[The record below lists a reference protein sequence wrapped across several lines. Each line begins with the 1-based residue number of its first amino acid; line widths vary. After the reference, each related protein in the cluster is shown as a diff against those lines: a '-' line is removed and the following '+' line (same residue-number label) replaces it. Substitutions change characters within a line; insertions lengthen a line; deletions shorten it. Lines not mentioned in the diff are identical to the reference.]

1 MVTKMA
7 FDEINGAGLV
17 SEPGTS
23 LELRTDGEGSAS
35 DRIFADTNDV
45 LSLNRHAG
53 ADSRDAAQ
61 NDGQEGNSL
70 LRHPRR
76 SRTRS
81 INRLELRREFDDAGR
96 MHTRGANRQRMPFDQ
111 AATQIIDHGR
121 GLTSERFPMSQLR
134 FEGDR
139 IIAGERELMLGNDGI
154 RRLCGHFG
162 APADYLRERLSPQ
175 LRDSVLQFHARSTG
189 SGRTGLN
196 DANSRILSR
205 NGSFVDIGRMDLH
218 TLGCEPVVQAIRDG
232 FHDHGSTIEVH
243 DLEIA
248 DEGFRLDVISP
259 LVSKEVRRGDV
270 IQGGVRVEHAY
281 TGERATTIFAFI
293 VRLVCRNGMVH
304 RECVGSRE
312 TARTRRLDAS
322 RDDAESLQVDQVRR
336 LVDATRKGL
345 AEKLDSIRQLA
356 QEKADEH
363 QLEQLLRR
371 ARMHS
376 RTVMDRLR
384 ESWAAE
390 GGEQTAFGLFN
401 ALTRLGTHG
410 TELSRRQRAM
420 LTRLAGLY
428 ANRHAHLCP
437 HCFSILAS

>member
-1 MVTKMA
+1 MDIDVI
-7 FDEINGAGLV
+7 DQAGLI

-23 LELRTDGEGSAS
+23 LELRMDGEGPIS
-35 DRIFADTNDV
+35 DGILSDTNDGHPY
-45 LSLNRHAG
+45 NRHAN
-53 ADSRDAAQ
+53 AESRDAAQ
-61 NDGQEGNSL
+61 NDGLEGNSL

-76 SRTRS
+76 RPTRS
-81 INRLELRREFDDAGR
+81 VNRLELNRGLDESGR
-96 MHTRGANRQRMPFDQ
+96 MHTRGANRQRIPFDQ
-111 AATQIIDHGR
+111 AATQIIDHGQ

-139 IIAGERELMLGNDGI
+139 IIAGERELTLGSDGI

-175 LRDSVLQFHARSTG
+175 LRDSALQFHARSTG
-189 SGRTGLN
+189 SGRSGLN
-196 DANSRILSR
+196 DANSRILYR
-205 NGSFVDIGRMDLH
+205 DGSFVDIGRVDLH
-218 TLGCEPVVQAIRDG
+218 TLECEAVVGAVKQG
-232 FHDHGSTIEVH
+232 FGDDGSTIEVEE
-243 DLEIA
+243 LEIV

-259 LVSKEVRRGDV
+259 LISSEVRKGDI

-281 TGERATTIFAFI
+281 TGERATTVFAFV
-293 VRLVCRNGMVH
+293 VRLVCLNGMVH

-322 RDDAESLQVDQVRR
+322 RDDAEALQVDQVRR
-336 LVDATRKGL
+336 LVDTTRKGL
-345 AEKLDSIRQLA
+345 GEKLESIRQLA
-356 QEKADEH
+356 QEKADER

-376 RTVMDRLR
+376 RTVMNRLR

-410 TELSRRQRAM
+410 TDLSRRQRAT
-420 LTRLAGLY
+420 LTRLAGIY
-428 ANRHAHLCP
+428 ANRHGHLCP
-437 HCFSILAS
+437 QCFSILT